1 MEVDLNPQPWFFTN
15 AQISSYLARSRLRGL
30 DEGRDGRSVDDGR
43 GGRLVDDGRGGRL
56 ADDGRRTRTGDR
68 SYEGEDRGR
77 SELLYRQW
85 SQHQDSISWEEMSS
99 PGWIF

>member
-1 MEVDLNPQPWFFTN
+1 VDDG
-15 AQISSYLARSRLRGL
+15 R
-30 DEGRDGRSVDDGR
+30 EGRLVDEGR
-43 GGRLVDDGRGGRL
+43 GGRLVDG
-56 ADDGRRTRTGDR
+56 GRRTRAGDH

-77 SELLYRQW
+77 SELYRQW